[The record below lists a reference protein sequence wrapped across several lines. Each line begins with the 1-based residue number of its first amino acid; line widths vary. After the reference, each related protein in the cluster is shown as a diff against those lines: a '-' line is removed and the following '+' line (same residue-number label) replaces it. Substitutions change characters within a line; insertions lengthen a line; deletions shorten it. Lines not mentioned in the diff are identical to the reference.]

1 MPLKYHHQRYKRK
14 KIEKNQRQYKIDT
27 TTNLSECS
35 SMTKLLIN
43 HKLFLHND
51 RHIPTKK
58 YSNCSSLCISW
69 LQKQK
74 EKEKKQ
80 NCEYTLK
87 HMGFITFFNYSIL
100 HHFHIFLLFDSFHL
114 NSVST
119 ISSF

>member
-58 YSNCSSLCISW
+58 KLKLQLSLHQ
-69 LQKQK
+69 LAAKTK
-74 EKEKKQ
+74 RKRKK
-80 NCEYTLK
+80 TKL
-87 HMGFITFFNYSIL
+87 
-100 HHFHIFLLFDSFHL
+100 
-114 NSVST
+114 
-119 ISSF
+119 